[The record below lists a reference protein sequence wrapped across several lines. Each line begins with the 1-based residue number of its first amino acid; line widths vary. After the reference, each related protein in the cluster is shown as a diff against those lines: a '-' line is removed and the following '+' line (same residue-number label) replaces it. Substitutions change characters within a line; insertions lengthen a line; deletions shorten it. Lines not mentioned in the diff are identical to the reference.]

1 MPARSGYEQ
10 TPEFWWAYLAA
21 SVGDHLHGNQHEDQL
36 ADDYERFLGSP
47 ACDRVLSDLIPGPLS
62 RKRKAKV

>member
-10 TPEFWWAYLAA
+10 TPEFWFKYLAC
-21 SVGDHLHGNQHEDQL
+21 SVGNHLHGNQHEDQL

-47 ACDRVLSDLIPGPLS
+47 GCDRVLRDLIPGPLS
-62 RKRKAKV
+62 RKRKVKT

>member
-1 MPARSGYEQ
+1 MPARSGYEH

-36 ADDYERFLGSP
+36 ADDYERTRSMRTLATEYGISS
-47 ACDRVLSDLIPGPLS
+47 ANCSASGRC
-62 RKRKAKV
+62 RA